1 VPTEDHALE
10 YADFEGVIPEG
21 QYGAGTVMVWGYGTY
36 RNLRAEKEQSEDRK
50 NMIESFEDGKV
61 EVWLEGKKLEGG
73 YVLIRTGSGKGARW
87 LLIKMKDKKAEPNRD
102 VLEEEPESA
111 ITGKTLHEI
120 TESSND

>member
-1 VPTEDHALE
+1 ME

-21 QYGAGTVMVWGYGTY
+21 QYGAGTVMVWDYGTY
-36 RNLRAEKEQSEDRK
+36 RNLRAEKEQLEDRK
-50 NMIESFEDGKV
+50 NMIESLEDGKV

-102 VLEEEPESA
+102 VLEEEPASA